1 MDSGKRIHTHRVV
14 KTPTLRAKVWTQS
27 NQSSRVC
34 QVTTEMQIK
43 TEQNDQ
49 RPSKI
54 RRSWNLLSGT
64 RMLFLWESFQ
74 VVQWFSHLHWHV
86 TFQFSQILHHL
97 TFFPDHIQVSV
108 IYLSPVL
115 LDPLMFRSPAHARFC
130 SAAGAIPCILAW
142 NKNPKGFPAL
152 KRENDTELEGLTWWS
167 IKIYTRIHMVLSSV
181 DSTQLLGKL
190 ETPLSGTCHSV
201 TRPTNRVSLIR
212 RLTVKIIKSG
222 QSNESNATIL
232 CRKSKGKRQE
242 RV

>member
-1 MDSGKRIHTHRVV
+1 MNGFWKKNPH
-14 KTPTLRAKVWTQS
+14 TQS
-27 NQSSRVC
+27 RRDANTACESLDTKQSSRVC

-54 RRSWNLLSGT
+54 RRSWN
-64 RMLFLWESFQ
+64 
-74 VVQWFSHLHWHV
+74 VQLFSHLHWHV
-86 TFQFSQILHHL
+86 TFQFSQIVHHL
-97 TFFPDHIQVSV
+97 TFFHDHIQVSV
-108 IYLSPVL
+108 IFLRYFWILS
-115 LDPLMFRSPAHARFC
+115 MFRSPAHARFC

-212 RLTVKIIKSG
+212 RLTVKIIESS
-222 QSNESNATIL
+222 QSNATIL